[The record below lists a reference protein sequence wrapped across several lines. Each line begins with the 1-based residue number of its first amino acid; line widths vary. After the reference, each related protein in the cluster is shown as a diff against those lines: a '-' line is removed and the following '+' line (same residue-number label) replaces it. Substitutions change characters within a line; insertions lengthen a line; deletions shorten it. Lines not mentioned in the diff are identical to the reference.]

1 MASFVPRA
9 LKPIYF
15 HATSLESERRV
26 RVGQEE
32 LELRLQGR
40 APVDPLRPALGPG
53 PVVGVE
59 PRDSVHD
66 IRWHQVDVVYV
77 WQMIVPMVVYQ
88 EQRRLYARP
97 CDPGQHHPYHAV
109 RRLD

>member
-1 MASFVPRA
+1 
-9 LKPIYF
+9 
-15 HATSLESERRV
+15 
-26 RVGQEE
+26 
-32 LELRLQGR
+32 
-40 APVDPLRPALGPG
+40 
-53 PVVGVE
+53 
-59 PRDSVHD
+59 
-66 IRWHQVDVVYV
+66 VVYV